1 MGLCHTVPS
10 VPPTV
15 LIEVGLHVGGVSR
28 EAVHGVGVG
37 PLGQTGLGLG
47 GLLHGQAPHLHA
59 VYIHVW
65 IESS

>member
-1 MGLCHTVPS
+1 M
-10 VPPTV
+10 